1 MTQKGLSP
9 LVYIKSYYD
18 DCVMG
23 KVVGEDVLQQLI
35 LLTVHGVHLEEVGS

>member
-1 MTQKGLSP
+1 MVTHKGLSP
-9 LVYIKSYYD
+9 RVYIKSYYD

-23 KVVGEDVLQQLI
+23 KVGEDVLQQLI